1 MSVDV
6 VLVAASAVHVLRA
19 RTGTLLGGAEVVDP
33 AQHLWDRVSATQ
45 PVPSGMTIL
54 VTAVVAVL
62 LVVVPALWART
73 RHAVTLV
80 HEGAHATAAVLT
92 GRRLTGVRLHSDTS
106 GLTLSVG
113 RPSGA
118 GMVTTVLAGY
128 VGPGLLGVGAAALLH
143 VGHAVGLLWLLL
155 LALAVMLVQIRNWFG
170 LWSVLVSGVLLVAVT
185 WWAAPQWQVAFAYL
199 LTWFLLVAAPRP
211 VIELQQLRRRR
222 RTSGSDAD
230 VLARL
235 THLPGLLW
243 VGVFLAVDVAALA
256 LGAWLLVP
264 LAP

>member
-1 MSVDV
+1 MSLDV
-6 VLVAASAVHVLRA
+6 VLVAASASLALPVRA
-19 RTGTLLGGAEVVDP
+19 DALVGVVSVDP
-33 AQHLWDRVSATQ
+33 APHLWERVSATQ
-45 PVPSGMTIL
+45 PTPSGTTIL
-54 VTAVVAVL
+54 VTAVAALL
-62 LVVVPALWART
+62 LVVVPVLWART

-92 GRRLTGVRLHSDTS
+92 GRRLTGIRLHSDTS

-118 GMVTTVLAGY
+118 GMVTTVLVGY

-155 LALAVMLVQIRNWFG
+155 LALVVMLVQIRNWFG

-185 WWAAPQWQVAFAYL
+185 WWATPEWRVAFAYL
-199 LTWFLLVAAPRP
+199 VTWFLLVAAPRP

-235 THLPGLLW
+235 THLPGLVW
-243 VGVFLAVDVAALA
+243 VGVFFVVDVAALA
-256 LGAWLLVP
+256 VGAWLLVP
-264 LAP
+264 WTW